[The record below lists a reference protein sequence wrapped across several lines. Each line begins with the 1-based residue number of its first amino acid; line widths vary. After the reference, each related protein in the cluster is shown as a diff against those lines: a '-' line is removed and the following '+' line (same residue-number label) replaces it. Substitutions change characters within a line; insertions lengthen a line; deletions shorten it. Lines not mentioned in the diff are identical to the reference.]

1 MSFNRYM
8 VECESIL
15 VNFLLFPFMPVLI
28 DTWWNVNSRFV
39 TELAVVDNP
48 RLERLRK
55 ADHNIHAPALP
66 AASGFPGCAAD
77 QKRGV
82 CSGCFQLYTRMS
94 FARIL
99 NGFYSI
105 CNIWFPFPAH
115 I

>member
-1 MSFNRYM
+1 
-8 VECESIL
+8 
-15 VNFLLFPFMPVLI
+15 
-28 DTWWNVNSRFV
+28 VNSRFV